1 RLGRL
6 ELVASND
13 VRDWRIERLV
23 LAAPEA
29 TFSADGTWQSW
40 AARPSISLN
49 IKLDVSDA
57 GKFMDRMG
65 FPKTLRGGTA
75 KLEGRVGWAGS
86 PQSLDYGT
94 LTGNLSLSAQRG
106 QFLKADPGVA
116 KLLGVLSLQS
126 LASLD
131 LRSLFSE
138 GFAYDSIEGTAVISK
153 GVLNTEDFRM
163 QGAPAQVSM
172 KGSVDLA
179 KETQNLHMRVV
190 PALGGGAST
199 LTAVA
204 LANPAL
210 VLLLPII
217 NKILKDPL
225 GQIFALEYDV
235 TGNWNDPKVQ
245 RTKVDAPAAQSAAQ

>member
-1 RLGRL
+1 
-6 ELVASND
+6 
-13 VRDWRIERLV
+13 
-23 LAAPEA
+23 EA

-163 QGAPAQVSM
+163 QGAPAQ
-172 KGSVDLA
+172 
-179 KETQNLHMRVV
+179 
-190 PALGGGAST
+190 
-199 LTAVA
+199 
-204 LANPAL
+204 
-210 VLLLPII
+210 
-217 NKILKDPL
+217 
-225 GQIFALEYDV
+225 
-235 TGNWNDPKVQ
+235 
-245 RTKVDAPAAQSAAQ
+245 